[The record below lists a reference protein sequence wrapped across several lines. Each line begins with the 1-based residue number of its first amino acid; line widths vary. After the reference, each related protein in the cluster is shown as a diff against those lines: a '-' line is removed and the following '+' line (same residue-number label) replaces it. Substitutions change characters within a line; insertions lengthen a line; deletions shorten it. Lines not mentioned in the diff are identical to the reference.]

1 MKNKETWKLILQV
14 IASIVTAAL
23 TALGTPSCM
32 GHGPIN
38 L

>member
-14 IASIVTAAL
+14 IASIVTAML
-23 TALGTPSCM
+23 TALGTVSCM
-32 GHGPIN
+32 GYNPA